1 MSDDI
6 DRIKEELEEVRRLK
20 ESLRKEV
27 EEVREEKERLRES
40 GERRR
45 HPRHERPPKKPLPP
59 KKIGPPHPP
68 RPYGATINLEGLTES
83 LEEMMDGLGEQISAS
98 LKGIEGIEANL
109 RFPQFKVKHRHKK
122 SRRDIEKIPPERVAE
137 VLSPLGSEE
146 RLKILDFLKDGGKSF
161 NEMEAHTGKTGS
173 SLTHHLN
180 PLLDAGY
187 IIKGQVR
194 GTYYVTVVGRLAY
207 RLAQWLTSRVEYQLT
222 NGTRGKPEDEVG
234 VEFDEGGFEDTTEPS
249 DATSDN
255 YPEEDDE

>member
-6 DRIKEELEEVRRLK
+6 DRIKDELEEVRRLK
-20 ESLRKEV
+20 EALQKEV
-27 EEVREEKERLRES
+27 EEVREEKKRLRES
-40 GERRR
+40 EGRRR
-45 HPRHERPPKKPLPP
+45 HPRHERPKKPIPP

-98 LKGIEGIEANL
+98 LRGIEGIEASL
-109 RFPQFKVKHRHKK
+109 SFPQFKVKHRRKHKK
-122 SRRDIEKIPPERVAE
+122 REIEKIPPERVAE
-137 VLSPLGSEE
+137 VISPLGSEE

-161 NEMEAHTGKTGS
+161 NELEAHTGKTGS

-187 IIKGQVR
+187 IIKGEVR

-222 NGTRGKPEDEVG
+222 NGQVREDEDEVG
-234 VEFDEGGFEDTTEPS
+234 VEFDEGKPEDSAEQS
-249 DATSDN
+249 EYTSEN
-255 YPEEDDE
+255 YSEEDEE

>member
-6 DRIKEELEEVRRLK
+6 DRIKDELEEVRRLK
-20 ESLRKEV
+20 EALQKEV
-27 EEVREEKERLRES
+27 EEVREEKKRLRES
-40 GERRR
+40 EPRRR
-45 HPRHERPPKKPLPP
+45 HPRHEHPKKPIPP

-98 LKGIEGIEANL
+98 LRGIEGIEASL
-109 RFPQFKVKHRHKK
+109 QFPQFRVKHRRRPKK
-122 SRRDIEKIPPERVAE
+122 RAIEKIPPERVAE
-137 VLSPLGSEE
+137 VISPLGSEE

-161 NEMEAHTGKTGS
+161 NELEAHTGKTGS

-187 IIKGQVR
+187 IIKGEVR

-222 NGTRGKPEDEVG
+222 NGQSREAEDEVG
-234 VEFDEGGFEDTTEPS
+234 VEFDEGEPEDSGEQS
-249 DATSDN
+249 EYTSEN
-255 YPEEDDE
+255 YSEEDEE